1 MGELPFRQIHLD
13 FHTSEA
19 IEGIGADFDPER
31 FAETLTQA
39 RVNSINLFALGHHG
53 WIYFD
58 TQRFPEERHP
68 HLTRDLLREQ
78 IEACHRRGIRTPVY
92 VSVQVNEYLAQR
104 HPEWRVVE
112 ADGRLYGPGP
122 YEDGFWH
129 LLCLNTPYVDRLKL
143 LVEEILQTL
152 PIDGFWFDIVD
163 ARDCSCRYCREG
175 MLAQGL
181 EPSERADRLRYGRQ
195 VLQRFVSDMT
205 AFVKARKPDALIFY
219 NAGHVGPHH
228 RPLLDAFTHLELESL
243 PSGGWGYLHFPTTAR
258 YVRTLDKDFLGM
270 TGKFHTSWGDF
281 HSLKNPA
288 ALAFECFHMLALGAK
303 VCVGDQLHPRGELD
317 PHTYQRIGEVYA
329 QIEEKE
335 PWCAGAEPLAEIG
348 VLTPEEFDPGLS
360 RVDVDFRPI
369 MGAVRMLQEGKHQ
382 FDVLDSYSD
391 FERYRVLVL
400 PDRIP
405 TEGPLLERLEAYLAQ
420 GGAIIASFASGMD
433 AAQERF
439 TLKALGVRL
448 VEEGPRDPA
457 GNLARGR
464 EYPRHHYAEYLRPR
478 APLAVGL
485 PNTEH
490 VMYIHGMHVAAEG
503 DTQVLADVIAPYFD
517 RTYRHFC
524 SHLQAPSSGRVVR
537 PAVVQRGS
545 AIYFSHPI
553 FTQYQTKAPRW
564 CRQLFLNALDRLLPD
579 PLLRMEAPTAAI
591 ATLTRQDDH
600 GRWILHLLHYVP
612 ERRGEAFDIVE
623 DVVPLYG
630 VPISVKVEAP
640 VESVRC
646 VPQGEALTFD
656 VAGGRLQF
664 TLPRVMGHQ
673 MVEIQLH

>member
-129 LLCLNTPYVDRLKL
+129 FLCLNTPYVDRLKL

-181 EPSERADRLRYGRQ
+181 EPSARADRLRYGRQ
-195 VLQRFVSDMT
+195 VLRRFVSHMT

-219 NAGHVGPHH
+219 NAGHIGPHH

-258 YVRTLDKDFLGM
+258 YVRTLGKDFLGM

-317 PHTYQRIGEVYA
+317 LHTYQRIGEVYV

-335 PWCAGAEPLAEIG
+335 PWCAGAEPLADIG

-405 TEGPLLERLEAYLAQ
+405 TEGLLLERLEAYLAQ

-673 MVEIQLH
+673 MAEIQLH